1 VCRRSIY
8 TARGGKKN
16 EQHAAENVLLLFSAH
31 HRSRRRLPWADVDAD
46 VRDATTIS
54 LISLYSP
61 CLCAVHARIHRFL
74 HYLERAWNFAARKIL
89 STRRPHCKI
98 LPAARRER
106 CFFCLLLLFVLALRS
121 SAPAGVGVFVLRS

>member
-1 VCRRSIY
+1 MAVAAAVEAATLNVCRRSIY

-16 EQHAAENVLLLFSAH
+16 EQHAAAENVLLLFSAH
-31 HRSRRRLPWADVDAD
+31 HRSRRRRLPWADVDAD

-89 STRRPHCKI
+89 SRRYMCCEG
-98 LPAARRER
+98 L
-106 CFFCLLLLFVLALRS
+106 
-121 SAPAGVGVFVLRS
+121 